1 MLFLFNMIARQSRN
15 KPVAH
20 DNSGRKPVAP
30 NCPPYRNYKADK
42 MREKSEPR
50 NHYYTTIATKVSK
63 ADKAKLVSIAD
74 GFGMTFYELL
84 QALLLAMVRYFD
96 TGSLVTYEHNAMINA
111 FANTMF
117 VLKDSYSPLSIRGH
131 EKRVISRAFL
141 LVEQRPRKQPQLL
154 EVSKDH
160 CGNLIESYNFDTML
174 SDFMGALDP
183 EALQA
188 LTREQQKQ
196 GYFSI
201 AHTLHEIVMQHTDP
215 PADMMSNEISE
226 MFTDARTGTGEK
238 VNENIY
244 YRQKHNIEKE
254 YTAPT
259 PRKKR
264 LKVEL

>member
-1 MLFLFNMIARQSRN
+1 
-15 KPVAH
+15 
-20 DNSGRKPVAP
+20 
-30 NCPPYRNYKADK
+30 

-74 GFGMTFYELL
+74 GFGMSFYELL

-96 TGSLVTYEHNAMINA
+96 TGSLVTYDHNAMINA

-117 VLKDSYSPLSIRGH
+117 ALKDSYSPLSIKGH
-131 EKRVISRAFL
+131 EKRTISRAFL
-141 LVEQRPRKQPQLL
+141 LVEQRPHKQPQLL
-154 EVSKDH
+154 AVSKDH
-160 CGNLIESYNFDTML
+160 CGNLIESYNYDTML

-188 LTREQQKQ
+188 LNREQQKQ

-201 AHTLHEIVMQHTDP
+201 SQTLHELVMQHTDS
-215 PADMMSNEISE
+215 PADMISQDVAE
-226 MFTDARTGTGEK
+226 MFKDERTTTGQQ
-238 VNENIY
+238 VNNDTHYKRHNNIGD
-244 YRQKHNIEKE
+244 E

-264 LKVEL
+264 CKVEL

>member
-1 MLFLFNMIARQSRN
+1 
-15 KPVAH
+15 
-20 DNSGRKPVAP
+20 
-30 NCPPYRNYKADK
+30 

-50 NHYYTTIATKVSK
+50 NNYYTTIATKVSR

-96 TGSLVTYEHNAMINA
+96 TGSLVTYDHNAMINA

-117 VLKDSYSPLSIRGH
+117 ALKNSYSPLSIKGH
-131 EKRVISRAFL
+131 ERRTISRAFL
-141 LVEQRPRKQPQLL
+141 LVEQRPHKQPQLL
-154 EVSKDH
+154 AVSKDH

-188 LTREQQKQ
+188 LTREQRKQ

-201 AHTLHEIVMQHTDP
+201 AHTLHELVMQHTDC
-215 PADMMSNEISE
+215 PADMISQDVAE
-226 MFTDARTGTGEK
+226 MFTDERTATGEK
-238 VNENIY
+238 VNDDTHYKRNNNIGD
-244 YRQKHNIEKE
+244 E
-254 YTAPT
+254 YTTPT
-259 PRKKR
+259 PKKKR
-264 LKVEL
+264 HKVEL